1 MYKILCFIESCSGS
15 RSISNGLYEITYSV
29 EGDNIDFTISA
40 STIGWVGLGFSAN
53 QFMVSVTD
61 NTSSLTTFQVC
72 KGELVHRSCEQWK
85 ESNMVHLTFKIN

>member
-40 STIGWVGLGFSAN
+40 STTGWVGLGFSAN
-53 QFMVSVTD
+53 QFMVSD
-61 NTSSLTTFQVC
+61 NTTSLTYISSV
-72 KGELVHRSCEQWK
+72 
-85 ESNMVHLTFKIN
+85 